1 MNLSISKLLLQGLVI
16 AGIAD
21 YARPAEKLSPAQ
33 STALTATGRDLCL
46 ASVFIFFFLRKS
58 S

>member
-1 MNLSISKLLLQGLVI
+1 MLQGLVI

-33 STALTATGRDLCL
+33 SAALTATGRNKTKTRQ
-46 ASVFIFFFLRKS
+46 F
-58 S
+58 